1 MSLLKI
7 YIALAK
13 KGFLPSPL
21 LGIMGFALVLFINN
35 PGLEL
40 VVVMYPLV
48 ISLLITEKE
57 YNLLFTLPMKTRDIL
72 KFKYI
77 NSYVQVILG
86 FILGGVGLAFKGE
99 LELGYF
105 IYRLS
110 VVIIELNILLF
121 LNSNRGL
128 RNNKEDGALL
138 IPVLMMIIAIVF
150 YYLGIESDKFNM
162 VDKSIM
168 YSVGIV
174 TAVFSCFNS
183 YKKSNAIVYGE
194 GEINYEEV
202 SKFRLLQLN
211 KWGFKS
217 RYIN

>member
-7 YIALAK
+7 YIALVK

-110 VVIIELNILLF
+110 VVIIELNLLF

-162 VDKSIM
+162 VNKSIM

-202 SKFRLLQLN
+202 S
-211 KWGFKS
+211 
-217 RYIN
+217 

>member
-202 SKFRLLQLN
+202 P
-211 KWGFKS
+211 
-217 RYIN
+217 

>member
-121 LNSNRGL
+121 LNSDRGL

-138 IPVLMMIIAIVF
+138 IPALMVMIAIVF
-150 YYLGIESDKFNM
+150 YYLGIESDKFNI

-168 YSVGIV
+168 YSAGIV
-174 TAVFSCFNS
+174 IAVFSCFNS

-202 SKFRLLQLN
+202 S
-211 KWGFKS
+211 
-217 RYIN
+217 

>member
-57 YNLLFTLPMKTRDIL
+57 YNLLFTLPMKTQDIL
-72 KFKYI
+72 KLKYI

-86 FILGGVGLAFKGE
+86 FILGGVGLAYKGE

-138 IPVLMMIIAIVF
+138 IPALMVMIAIVF

-202 SKFRLLQLN
+202 S
-211 KWGFKS
+211 
-217 RYIN
+217 

>member
-57 YNLLFTLPMKTRDIL
+57 YNLLFTLPMKTQDIL
-72 KFKYI
+72 KLKYI

-105 IYRLS
+105 IYKLS

-202 SKFRLLQLN
+202 S
-211 KWGFKS
+211 
-217 RYIN
+217 

>member
-21 LGIMGFALVLFINN
+21 LGIIGFALVLFINN
-35 PGLEL
+35 SGLEL
-40 VVVMYPLV
+40 VVVMFPLV
-48 ISLLITEKE
+48 IALLITEKE
-57 YNLLFTLPMKTRDIL
+57 YNLLFTLPMKTQDIL
-72 KFKYI
+72 KLKYI

-86 FILGGVGLAFKGE
+86 FILGGVGLAYKGE

-105 IYRLS
+105 IYKLS

-121 LNSNRGL
+121 LNSDRGL

-138 IPVLMMIIAIVF
+138 IPALMVMIAIVF
-150 YYLGIESDKFNM
+150 YYLGIESDKFNI

-168 YSVGIV
+168 YSAGIV
-174 TAVFSCFNS
+174 IAVFSCFNS

-202 SKFRLLQLN
+202 S
-211 KWGFKS
+211 
-217 RYIN
+217 

>member
-86 FILGGVGLAFKGE
+86 FILGGVGLAYKGE

-150 YYLGIESDKFNM
+150 YYLGIESDKFNIL
-162 VDKSIM
+162 DKLIM

-202 SKFRLLQLN
+202 S
-211 KWGFKS
+211 
-217 RYIN
+217 

>member
-7 YIALAK
+7 YITLAK

-40 VVVMYPLV
+40 VVVMFPLV
-48 ISLLITEKE
+48 IALLITEKE
-57 YNLLFTLPMKTRDIL
+57 YNLLFTLPMKTQDIL
-72 KFKYI
+72 KLKYI

-86 FILGGVGLAFKGE
+86 FILGGVGLAYKGE

-105 IYRLS
+105 IYKLS

-121 LNSNRGL
+121 LNSDRGL

-138 IPVLMMIIAIVF
+138 IPALMVMIAIVF
-150 YYLGIESDKFNM
+150 YYLGIESDKFNI

-168 YSVGIV
+168 YSAGIV
-174 TAVFSCFNS
+174 IAVFSCFNS

-202 SKFRLLQLN
+202 S
-211 KWGFKS
+211 
-217 RYIN
+217 

>member
-7 YIALAK
+7 YIALVK

-128 RNNKEDGALL
+128 RNNKEDGSLL

-162 VDKSIM
+162 VNKSIM

-202 SKFRLLQLN
+202 S
-211 KWGFKS
+211 
-217 RYIN
+217 

>member
-7 YIALAK
+7 YITLAK

-21 LGIMGFALVLFINN
+21 LEIMGFALVLFINN

-40 VVVMYPLV
+40 VVVMFPLV
-48 ISLLITEKE
+48 IALLITEKE
-57 YNLLFTLPMKTRDIL
+57 YNLLFTLPMKTQDIL
-72 KFKYI
+72 KLKYI

-86 FILGGVGLAFKGE
+86 FILGGVGLAYKGE

-105 IYRLS
+105 IYKLS

-121 LNSNRGL
+121 LNSDRGL

-138 IPVLMMIIAIVF
+138 IPALMVMIAIVF
-150 YYLGIESDKFNM
+150 YYLGIESDKFNI

-168 YSVGIV
+168 YSAGIV
-174 TAVFSCFNS
+174 IAVFSCFNS

-202 SKFRLLQLN
+202 S
-211 KWGFKS
+211 
-217 RYIN
+217 

>member
-202 SKFRLLQLN
+202 S
-211 KWGFKS
+211 
-217 RYIN
+217 

>member
-48 ISLLITEKE
+48 ISLLIKEKE

-86 FILGGVGLAFKGE
+86 FILGGVGLTFKGE

-202 SKFRLLQLN
+202 S
-211 KWGFKS
+211 
-217 RYIN
+217 

>member
-35 PGLEL
+35 SGLEL
-40 VVVMYPLV
+40 VVVMFPLV
-48 ISLLITEKE
+48 IALLITEKE
-57 YNLLFTLPMKTRDIL
+57 YNLLFTLPMKTRDIF

-86 FILGGVGLAFKGE
+86 FILGGVGLAYKGE

-150 YYLGIESDKFNM
+150 YYLGIESDKFNI

-202 SKFRLLQLN
+202 S
-211 KWGFKS
+211 
-217 RYIN
+217 

>member
-40 VVVMYPLV
+40 VLVMYPLV

-202 SKFRLLQLN
+202 S
-211 KWGFKS
+211 
-217 RYIN
+217 

>member
-7 YIALAK
+7 YITLAK
-13 KGFLPSPL
+13 KAFLPSPL

-35 PGLEL
+35 SGLEL
-40 VVVMYPLV
+40 VVVMFPLV
-48 ISLLITEKE
+48 IALLITEKE
-57 YNLLFTLPMKTRDIL
+57 YNLLFTLPMKTQDIL
-72 KFKYI
+72 KLKYI

-86 FILGGVGLAFKGE
+86 FILGGVGLAYKGE

-105 IYRLS
+105 IYKLS

-121 LNSNRGL
+121 LNSDRGL

-138 IPVLMMIIAIVF
+138 IPALMVMIAIVF
-150 YYLGIESDKFNM
+150 YYLGIESDKFNI

-168 YSVGIV
+168 YSAGIV
-174 TAVFSCFNS
+174 IAVFSCFNS

-202 SKFRLLQLN
+202 S
-211 KWGFKS
+211 
-217 RYIN
+217 

>member
-7 YIALAK
+7 YITLAK

-40 VVVMYPLV
+40 VVVMFPLV
-48 ISLLITEKE
+48 IALLITEKE
-57 YNLLFTLPMKTRDIL
+57 YNLLFTLPMKTQDIL
-72 KFKYI
+72 KLKYI

-86 FILGGVGLAFKGE
+86 FILGGVGLAYKGE

-105 IYRLS
+105 IYKLS

-121 LNSNRGL
+121 LNSDRGL

-138 IPVLMMIIAIVF
+138 IPALMVMIAIVF
-150 YYLGIESDKFNM
+150 YYLGIESDKFNI

-168 YSVGIV
+168 YSEGIV
-174 TAVFSCFNS
+174 IAVFSCFNS

-202 SKFRLLQLN
+202 S
-211 KWGFKS
+211 
-217 RYIN
+217 

>member
-7 YIALAK
+7 YITLAK

-40 VVVMYPLV
+40 VVVMFPLV
-48 ISLLITEKE
+48 IALLITEKE
-57 YNLLFTLPMKTRDIL
+57 YNLLFTLPMKTQDIL
-72 KFKYI
+72 KLKYI

-86 FILGGVGLAFKGE
+86 FILGGVGLAYKGE

-105 IYRLS
+105 IYKLS

-121 LNSNRGL
+121 LNSDRGL

-138 IPVLMMIIAIVF
+138 IPALMVMIAIVF
-150 YYLGIESDKFNM
+150 HYLGIESDKFNI

-168 YSVGIV
+168 YSAGIV
-174 TAVFSCFNS
+174 IAVFSCFNS

-202 SKFRLLQLN
+202 S
-211 KWGFKS
+211 
-217 RYIN
+217 

>member
-7 YIALAK
+7 YITLAK

-40 VVVMYPLV
+40 VVVMFPLV
-48 ISLLITEKE
+48 IALLITEKE
-57 YNLLFTLPMKTRDIL
+57 YNLLFTLPMKTQDIL
-72 KFKYI
+72 KLKYI

-86 FILGGVGLAFKGE
+86 FILGGVGLAYKGE

-105 IYRLS
+105 IYKLS

-121 LNSNRGL
+121 LNSDRGL

-138 IPVLMMIIAIVF
+138 IPALMIMIAIVF
-150 YYLGIESDKFNM
+150 YYLGIESDKFNI

-168 YSVGIV
+168 YSAGIV
-174 TAVFSCFNS
+174 IAVFSCFNS

-202 SKFRLLQLN
+202 S
-211 KWGFKS
+211 
-217 RYIN
+217 

>member
-57 YNLLFTLPMKTRDIL
+57 YNLLFTLPMKTQDIL
-72 KFKYI
+72 KLKYI

-86 FILGGVGLAFKGE
+86 FILGGVGLAYKEE

-105 IYRLS
+105 IYKLS

-121 LNSNRGL
+121 LNSDRGL

-138 IPVLMMIIAIVF
+138 IPALMVMMAIVF
-150 YYLGIESDKFNM
+150 YYLGIESDKFNIL
-162 VDKSIM
+162 DKLIM

-174 TAVFSCFNS
+174 TAVFSCFYS

-194 GEINYEEV
+194 G
-202 SKFRLLQLN
+202 K
-211 KWGFKS
+211 
-217 RYIN
+217 

>member
-7 YIALAK
+7 YITLAK

-40 VVVMYPLV
+40 VVVMFPLV
-48 ISLLITEKE
+48 IALLITEKE
-57 YNLLFTLPMKTRDIL
+57 YNLLFTLPMKTQDIIKL
-72 KFKYI
+72 KYI

-86 FILGGVGLAFKGE
+86 FILGGVGLAYKGE

-105 IYRLS
+105 IYKLS

-121 LNSNRGL
+121 LNSDRGL

-138 IPVLMMIIAIVF
+138 IPALMVMIAIVF
-150 YYLGIESDKFNM
+150 YYLGIESDKFNI

-168 YSVGIV
+168 YSAGIV
-174 TAVFSCFNS
+174 IAVFSCFNS

-202 SKFRLLQLN
+202 S
-211 KWGFKS
+211 
-217 RYIN
+217 

>member
-57 YNLLFTLPMKTRDIL
+57 YNLLFTLPMKTRDIF

-86 FILGGVGLAFKGE
+86 FILGGVGLAYKGE

-121 LNSNRGL
+121 LNSDRGL

-150 YYLGIESDKFNM
+150 YYLGIESDKFNI

-202 SKFRLLQLN
+202 S
-211 KWGFKS
+211 
-217 RYIN
+217 

>member
-57 YNLLFTLPMKTRDIL
+57 YNLLFTLPMKTRDIF

-86 FILGGVGLAFKGE
+86 FILGGVGLAYKGE

-105 IYRLS
+105 IYKLS

-150 YYLGIESDKFNM
+150 YYLGIESDKFNI

-202 SKFRLLQLN
+202 S
-211 KWGFKS
+211 
-217 RYIN
+217 

>member
-86 FILGGVGLAFKGE
+86 FILGGAGLAFKGE

-150 YYLGIESDKFNM
+150 YYLGIESDKLNM

-202 SKFRLLQLN
+202 S
-211 KWGFKS
+211 
-217 RYIN
+217 

>member
-57 YNLLFTLPMKTRDIL
+57 YNLLFTLPMKTRDIF

-86 FILGGVGLAFKGE
+86 FILGGLGLAFKGE

-150 YYLGIESDKFNM
+150 YYLGIESDKFNI

-183 YKKSNAIVYGE
+183 YKKSNSMVYGE

-202 SKFRLLQLN
+202 S
-211 KWGFKS
+211 
-217 RYIN
+217 

>member
-7 YIALAK
+7 YIALVK

-57 YNLLFTLPMKTRDIL
+57 YNLLFTLPMNTRDIL

-128 RNNKEDGALL
+128 RNNKEDGTLL

-150 YYLGIESDKFNM
+150 YYLGIEIDKFNM

-183 YKKSNAIVYGE
+183 YKKSNAIVYGG

-202 SKFRLLQLN
+202 S
-211 KWGFKS
+211 
-217 RYIN
+217 

>member
-1 MSLLKI
+1 M
-7 YIALAK
+7 
-13 KGFLPSPL
+13 
-21 LGIMGFALVLFINN
+21 
-35 PGLEL
+35 
-40 VVVMYPLV
+40 
-48 ISLLITEKE
+48 
-57 YNLLFTLPMKTRDIL
+57 
-72 KFKYI
+72 
-77 NSYVQVILG
+77 
-86 FILGGVGLAFKGE
+86 GLAYKGE

-150 YYLGIESDKFNM
+150 YYLGIESDKFNI

-202 SKFRLLQLN
+202 S
-211 KWGFKS
+211 
-217 RYIN
+217 

>member
-138 IPVLMMIIAIVF
+138 IPVLMVIIAIVF

-162 VDKSIM
+162 VNKSIM

-202 SKFRLLQLN
+202 S
-211 KWGFKS
+211 
-217 RYIN
+217 

>member
-21 LGIMGFALVLFINN
+21 LGMMGFALVLFINN

-86 FILGGVGLAFKGE
+86 FILGGVGLAFNGE

-128 RNNKEDGALL
+128 ISNKEDGALL

-162 VDKSIM
+162 VDKLIM
-168 YSVGIV
+168 YSVGMVI
-174 TAVFSCFNS
+174 AVFSCFNS

-202 SKFRLLQLN
+202 S
-211 KWGFKS
+211 
-217 RYIN
+217 

>member
-86 FILGGVGLAFKGE
+86 FILGGAGLAFKGE

-202 SKFRLLQLN
+202 S
-211 KWGFKS
+211 
-217 RYIN
+217 

>member
-7 YIALAK
+7 YITLAK

-35 PGLEL
+35 SGLEL
-40 VVVMYPLV
+40 VVVMFPLV
-48 ISLLITEKE
+48 IALLITEKE
-57 YNLLFTLPMKTRDIL
+57 YNLLFTLPMKTQDIL
-72 KFKYI
+72 KLKYI

-86 FILGGVGLAFKGE
+86 FILGGVGLAYKGE

-105 IYRLS
+105 IYKLS

-121 LNSNRGL
+121 LNSDRGL

-138 IPVLMMIIAIVF
+138 IPALMVMRAIVF
-150 YYLGIESDKFNM
+150 YYLGIESDKFNI

-168 YSVGIV
+168 YSAGIV
-174 TAVFSCFNS
+174 IAVFSCFNS

-202 SKFRLLQLN
+202 S
-211 KWGFKS
+211 
-217 RYIN
+217 

>member
-35 PGLEL
+35 PGLDL

-57 YNLLFTLPMKTRDIL
+57 YNLLFTLPMKTRDIF

-86 FILGGVGLAFKGE
+86 FILGGVGLAYKGE

-150 YYLGIESDKFNM
+150 YYLGIESDKFNI

-202 SKFRLLQLN
+202 S
-211 KWGFKS
+211 
-217 RYIN
+217 

>member
-57 YNLLFTLPMKTRDIL
+57 YNLLFTLPMKTQDIL
-72 KFKYI
+72 KLKYI

-86 FILGGVGLAFKGE
+86 FILGGVGLAYKGE

-202 SKFRLLQLN
+202 S
-211 KWGFKS
+211 
-217 RYIN
+217 

>member
-1 MSLLKI
+1 VSLLKI

-57 YNLLFTLPMKTRDIL
+57 YNLLFTLPMKTRDIF

-86 FILGGVGLAFKGE
+86 FILGGVGLAYKGE

-150 YYLGIESDKFNM
+150 YYLGIESDKFNI

-202 SKFRLLQLN
+202 S
-211 KWGFKS
+211 
-217 RYIN
+217 

>member
-7 YIALAK
+7 YITLAK

-57 YNLLFTLPMKTRDIL
+57 YNLLFTLPMETRDIL

-202 SKFRLLQLN
+202 S
-211 KWGFKS
+211 
-217 RYIN
+217 

>member
-7 YIALAK
+7 YTALAK

-86 FILGGVGLAFKGE
+86 FILGGAGLAFKGE

-121 LNSNRGL
+121 LNSDRGL

-138 IPVLMMIIAIVF
+138 IPALMVMIAIVF
-150 YYLGIESDKFNM
+150 YYLGIESDKFNIL
-162 VDKSIM
+162 DKLIM
-168 YSVGIV
+168 YSAGIV
-174 TAVFSCFNS
+174 IAVFSCFNS

-202 SKFRLLQLN
+202 S
-211 KWGFKS
+211 
-217 RYIN
+217 

>member
-138 IPVLMMIIAIVF
+138 IPALMVMIAIVF
-150 YYLGIESDKFNM
+150 YYLGIESDKFNI

-168 YSVGIV
+168 YSAGIV
-174 TAVFSCFNS
+174 IAVFSCFNS

-202 SKFRLLQLN
+202 S
-211 KWGFKS
+211 
-217 RYIN
+217 

>member
-7 YIALAK
+7 YIALVK

-162 VDKSIM
+162 VNKSIM

-202 SKFRLLQLN
+202 S
-211 KWGFKS
+211 
-217 RYIN
+217 

>member
-7 YIALAK
+7 YITLAK

-35 PGLEL
+35 SGLEL
-40 VVVMYPLV
+40 VVVMFRLV
-48 ISLLITEKE
+48 IALLITEKE
-57 YNLLFTLPMKTRDIL
+57 YNLLFTLPMKTQDIL
-72 KFKYI
+72 KLKYI

-86 FILGGVGLAFKGE
+86 FILGGVGLAYKGE

-105 IYRLS
+105 IYKLS

-121 LNSNRGL
+121 LNSDRGL

-138 IPVLMMIIAIVF
+138 IPALMVMIAIVF
-150 YYLGIESDKFNM
+150 YYLGIESDKFNI

-168 YSVGIV
+168 YSAGIV
-174 TAVFSCFNS
+174 IAVFSCFNS

-202 SKFRLLQLN
+202 S
-211 KWGFKS
+211 
-217 RYIN
+217 

>member
-7 YIALAK
+7 YITLAK

-35 PGLEL
+35 SGLEL

-57 YNLLFTLPMKTRDIL
+57 YNLLFTLPMKTRDIF

-86 FILGGVGLAFKGE
+86 FILGGVGLAYKGE

-150 YYLGIESDKFNM
+150 YYLGIESDKFNI

-202 SKFRLLQLN
+202 S
-211 KWGFKS
+211 
-217 RYIN
+217 